1 MKELA
6 TNIWYFFLIVLMVYF
21 LLSLVITP
29 IKNGIKAKK
38 TRNIIE
44 KTLKELADEVNKNG
58 KNEEDKS

>member
-6 TNIWYFFLIVLMVYF
+6 TNIWYFFSIALMVYF
-21 LLSLVITP
+21 VLSLVITP

-44 KTLKELADEVNKNG
+44 KALKDLADEVNKNK
-58 KNEEDKS
+58 KNEEDK

>member
-58 KNEEDKS
+58 KNEEDK

>member
-6 TNIWYFFLIVLMVYF
+6 TNIWYFFLIALMVYF

-44 KTLKELADEVNKNG
+44 KALKELADEVNKNG
-58 KNEEDKS
+58 KKEEDK